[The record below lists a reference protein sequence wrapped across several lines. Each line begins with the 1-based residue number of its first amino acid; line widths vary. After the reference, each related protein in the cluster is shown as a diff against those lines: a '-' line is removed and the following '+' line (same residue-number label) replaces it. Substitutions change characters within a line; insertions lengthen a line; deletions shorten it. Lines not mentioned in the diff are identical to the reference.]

1 MQAFA
6 SIIGQRGSLFIGAAL
21 LAFCLSQPVPAV
33 AQSNEQLIN
42 RINQLENQVQTLS
55 RAVYRGNVPP
65 ASASSVTAEPL
76 PSGGSVAGYEM
87 RIADLE
93 TQVRS
98 MTGQIEKQNYDVEQ
112 MKIRLD
118 KALADNDLRFS
129 QIERGGAGASAP
141 SGGGA
146 SYSPAPSALTH
157 DETQTTVVSGSGT
170 TTAAESGTPEQLYE
184 SAFAL
189 VREGRYDQAEVKFQS
204 FLDRYSEHML
214 AGNAQYWLA
223 ETFYVRGD
231 YSKSAKM
238 FAQGYQ
244 KYPKSSKA
252 ADNLLKLGLSLA
264 KMGKKEDACLSF
276 SQMQKEFSG
285 DTGPVMRRVEQEKK
299 TLGCK

>member
-1 MQAFA
+1 MSGIK
-6 SIIGQRGSLFIGAAL
+6 SIYGQRGSLLGAAL
-21 LAFCLSQPVPAV
+21 LAFCLWSPVPSF
-33 AQSNEQLIN
+33 AQTNEQLIN

-55 RAVYRGNVPP
+55 RAVYRGKMPVSSG
-65 ASASSVTAEPL
+65 SAVSAEPL
-76 PSGGSVAGYEM
+76 PSTGSVAGYEM

-98 MTGQIEKQNYDVEQ
+98 MTGQIEKQTYDIEQ
-112 MKIRLD
+112 MKNHLN

-129 QIERGGAGASAP
+129 QIERGGASAS
-141 SGGGA
+141 SSSS
-146 SYSPAPSALTH
+146 SYEPQKSLTH
-157 DETQTTVVSGSGT
+157 DETTTVVSGSGT
-170 TTAAESGTPEQLYE
+170 STVTDAGSPEQLYE

-189 VREGRYDQAEVKFQS
+189 VREGRYDQAEQKFQS
-204 FLDRYSEHML
+204 FLDHYSDHML
-214 AGNAQYWLA
+214 AANAQYWLS

-231 YSKSAKM
+231 YPKSAKM

-276 SQMQKEFSG
+276 SQMQKEFAG
-285 DTGPVMRRVEQEKK
+285 DTGPVIRRVAQEKK
-299 TLGCK
+299 TLGCE

>member
-1 MQAFA
+1 M
-6 SIIGQRGSLFIGAAL
+6 IGQRGSLFFGAAL
-21 LAFCLSQPVPAV
+21 LAFCLSQPASAF

-55 RAVYRGNVPP
+55 RAVYRGNVPQGAP
-65 ASASSVTAEPL
+65 STSVTMEPL
-76 PSGGSVAGYEM
+76 PPGGSAAGYEM

-93 TQVRS
+93 TQVRN
-98 MTGQIEKQNYDVEQ
+98 MTGQIEKQTYDVEQ

-129 QIERGGAGASAP
+129 QLERGSGSVLP
-141 SGGGA
+141 SSSSSGGTSLA
-146 SYSPAPSALTH
+146 YAPPSTLAH
-157 DETQTTVVSGSGT
+157 DETTTVVSGSGT
-170 TTAAESGTPEQLYE
+170 STVTAEGTPEQLYE

-189 VREGRYDQAEVKFQS
+189 VREGRYEQAEVKFQG
-204 FLDRYSEHML
+204 FLDRYADHML

-231 YSKSAKM
+231 YAKSAKM

-264 KMGKKEDACLSF
+264 KMGKKDDACLSF

-299 TLGCK
+299 TLGCQ